1 MKIAIV
7 SDDNHTISQ
16 HFGRAE
22 NYIVISVEQQNI
34 IDRKTLP
41 KFSQCH
47 TKGKHHGRHSHQSD
61 SRGSGFG
68 DQSGHKHDKMFKN
81 ITDCDVLLARG
92 MGRGAYLGL
101 QELGIKPIITDIA
114 DIDAAV
120 QAILDDTI
128 IDHTE
133 KLH

>member
-7 SDDNHTISQ
+7 SDDNQTISQ

-22 NYIVISVEQQNI
+22 NYIVISLEHENI
-34 IDRKTLP
+34 IDRKTLSKP
-41 KFSQCH
+41 GRCH
-47 TKGKHHGRHSHQSD
+47 SGARHHGKHRHTTD
-61 SRGSGFG
+61 VRGSGFG
-68 DQSGHKHDKMFKN
+68 HQANSSHNEMFEN
-81 ITDCDVLLARG
+81 IKDCDILLTRG
-92 MGRGAYLGL
+92 MGRGAYLDL
-101 QELGIKPIITDIA
+101 QQLGIKPIVTDIA
-114 DIDAAV
+114 NIDTAI